1 MYAKRGWSFQS
12 TIDFSSVR
20 TDVWQP
26 IYTIILRLQN
36 TIMSFFHLVDIQW
49 RTYILNLSC
58 IFDYVLLLLGISGLS
73 RCRFVH
79 GMPTLTLVKMGVVS
93 KQLSI
98 QTFKFTLGQLLACLS
113 LCVYGMR
120 FIVKLLC
127 QSSQLGT
134 IFLQVEWCC
143 FVSPAFPPGL

>member
-1 MYAKRGWSFQS
+1 MVFSVHHRFLVCTYWCMATNLHYHFKIAKYPFC
-12 TIDFSSVR
+12 
-20 TDVWQP
+20 
-26 IYTIILRLQN
+26 L
-36 TIMSFFHLVDIQW
+36 FFHLVDIQW
-49 RTYILNLSC
+49 RTFILNLSC

-79 GMPTLTLVKMGVVS
+79 WMPTLTLVKMGVVS

-143 FVSPAFPPGL
+143 YVSPAFPPGM